1 MTLPEIGGI
10 TFKYAFNTYRGIYI
24 KNPPDISYIQRA
36 IALQHREYT
45 ALYLDRDRVLHLEFP
60 DSIPEPYNSYM
71 IIMENQKL
79 DKRYLFKSLV
89 EAMLTSN
96 GLDLSPKRRA
106 LSINEVRIA
115 PEYIPDNPYT
125 VMWHF
130 IHAIFVYRSTF
141 TFN

>member
-10 TFKYAFNTYRGIYI
+10 TFKYTFNTYRGIYI

-45 ALYLDRDRVLHLEFP
+45 ALYLDRDKVLHLEFP
-60 DSIPEPYNSYM
+60 DNISELYNSYM
-71 IIMENQKL
+71 VIMENEKL
-79 DKRYLFKSLV
+79 SKRHIFKSLV
-89 EAMLTSN
+89 EAILTSN
-96 GLDLSPKRRA
+96 GLNLSLKRRV

-115 PEYIPDNPYT
+115 PEYVPDNPYS

-130 IHAIFVYRSTF
+130 IHAIFV
-141 TFN
+141 

>member
-10 TFKYAFNTYRGIYI
+10 SFKYAFNTYRGIYI
-24 KNPPDISYIQRA
+24 KNPPDIPYIQRA
-36 IALQHREYT
+36 IALQHREYV
-45 ALYLDRDRVLHLEFP
+45 ALCLDRDRVLHLEFP
-60 DSIPEPYNSYM
+60 ENISEPHNSYM
-71 IIMENQKL
+71 VIIESQKL
-79 DKRYLFKSLV
+79 RKRHLFKSLS
-89 EAMLTSN
+89 EALLTSN

-106 LSINEVRIA
+106 LSINEVRVA
-115 PEYIPDNPYT
+115 PEYVPDNPYT